1 MMKKIFPYLFLIISF
16 NTLAITDAEEA
27 LILNQELQFL
37 EDSVNT
43 IKLPV
48 AKQKIREIPD
58 QEKAERS
65 LEETFFGDSDEDTVS
80 TRASSRKRDLE

>member
-1 MMKKIFPYLFLIISF
+1 MKKLFSYLFLILSF
-16 NTLAITDAEEA
+16 NAQALSETEEA

-48 AKQKIREIPD
+48 AKQKTREIPAEENS
-58 QEKAERS
+58 EKS
-65 LEETFFGDSDEDTVS
+65 LEETYFGDSEEDSVS